1 MPVNARFCTL
11 ALSQTAAFRRGAH
24 MPALREILTT
34 HAPLLLID
42 AASARVQVGMLG
54 PGTSARWASAEEEAG
69 TGLFRCLE
77 QLGVDPDLPAAF
89 AFCEGPGSL
98 LGIRTTA
105 MAIRTWLALR
115 PRPVFAYQ
123 SLAIVAHAL
132 ARPHVSVISDARRN
146 AWHCTTVDTTGHLL
160 ALRRLPT
167 ADLSGPLVT
176 PEGFRH
182 WSALPAGSV
191 ETTRYDLET
200 LLPTVA
206 DADLF
211 RATAEPDAYLHEEP
225 SYLTWTPK
233 VHQAP
238 STS

>member
-1 MPVNARFCTL
+1 
-11 ALSQTAAFRRGAH
+11 
-24 MPALREILTT
+24 MPALREILT
-34 HAPLLLID
+34 ARSPLLLID
-42 AASARVQVGMLG
+42 AASARVQVGLLG
-54 PGTSARWASAEEEAG
+54 PATSARWAHAEEEAG

-77 QLGVDPDLPAAF
+77 RLGVDPDQPAAF

-115 PRPVFAYQ
+115 GRPVFSYQ
-123 SLAIVAHAL
+123 SLALVAHAL
-132 ARPHVSVISDARRN
+132 ARKGVSVISDARRN
-146 AWHCTTVDTTGHLL
+146 AWHCTTVDETGRLL

-167 ADLSGPLVT
+167 EALRGPLVM

-182 WSALPAGSV
+182 WSALPAGGV
-191 ETTRYDLET
+191 EPTRYDLET
-200 LLPTVA
+200 LLPAIA
-206 DADLF
+206 DKEVF

-225 SYLTWTPK
+225 SYLAWTPK

-238 STS
+238 LNS